1 MIRDYEVGILNSID
15 NAALSRLR
23 NELASFYIKLKNT
36 PELSRLMYNVNY
48 DNFQDIIFNKDKQYG
63 DTTFYDV
70 FYNQMLSHVEEK
82 KPEPIVDES
91 WKLKYVEQLQPKSEI
106 QEQLESNEPEDDVNN
121 SQSFLQKIRDLF

>member
-82 KPEPIVDES
+82 KPELPVDES
-91 WKLKYVEQLQPKSEI
+91 WKIEYMKQLQ
-106 QEQLESNEPEDDVNN
+106 SNSEPEVQEEKAEVDTNT
-121 SQSFLQKIRDLF
+121 SFLDKIRNLF